1 MNPRTGFRK
10 ITILRD
16 FVFKRI
22 RRNQWAGASAIPM
35 LLSVILIIAIP
46 RSASPQC
53 VIPPLTCPQSACLD
67 DPGISPGAILGW
79 DGDHNAVYAH
89 IDGSYRVRDNVD
101 PAGRC
106 TTVGFSVYNDI
117 PHPPGSVQWYNESG
131 YLPALTTKFDYN
143 SSVQVKITN
152 FGDQVSIGYPVA
164 YSYVAIYSRVSIW
177 NHGRTPFT
185 LCPRPSA
192 GLIPLP
198 PLRDCNVAIPPGQT
212 VTYDYVMAVD
222 RFGNTYNWPNDTD
235 LAAAGSWDTHFA
247 NMSAY
252 WNNKLAGIVNITQLP
267 DLTLKNAYKAGY
279 IYTHIVKDGFCLKVG
294 EGPQYD
300 YVFNHDEIGILV
312 NLLELGDFTD
322 AGTFLPH
329 LGQGSGADDARYKYP
344 WPWALYLE
352 KTGDTGL
359 VSNNFNCI
367 YDAAHSIDTDR
378 TGPGRIMH
386 RTNAVDNDGF
396 WTVDNWSALMGLAA
410 YKYICNKLGNTA
422 EETWATNEYN
432 DLLTSV
438 NYVLNSTMTSSNIN
452 YIPIN
457 MLASNELRD
466 PKDFGWAVT
475 FHFGGWAW
483 DGYLFG
489 AAQSGVG
496 LTNIDNTYDAGFLA
510 GRAAG
515 VELHNF
521 GGVSWPYPEYSTV
534 YNAGCGSTALMGDKY
549 RSEGIYAYQFMLS
562 NGQSGPFSWHESF
575 DALNPSDPW
584 AGNHPGGFLSGD
596 SPHMWG
602 QAEATK
608 MLIDSLIAERVDV
621 SGVSNGSVAIIGR
634 GVPNSWVANGKV
646 IEVSNFPIANNNR
659 MGFNLQGIASNQIRL
674 TLTGATPTGGTVLDL
689 RAFFGNIQSVTAG
702 TIDNIHGTVTLPPG
716 VNTTTVTLITPN
728 PTPIPTP
735 TPRPTP
741 AYTPPV
747 GATFIEAESGTRT
760 GCYFQADSNASGGA
774 RVDGIDANG
783 DNVAFT
789 NFQGT
794 SVIKIRYA
802 SPNNGTFGLYVN
814 NIRVA
819 SIPITATAPPPQGWY
834 TYGEKTI
841 NVTIPA
847 GATVKFQYDNNQTIH
862 DVAINLDAIVVGVI
876 EMESGTPSAG
886 VTIVPDYYA
895 SAGKRVD
902 GLTGST
908 RTLTFNSF
916 PATKSLALRYSSA
929 AASDATLN
937 VAVNGGTPQ
946 PITLPYHNDLPTGG
960 GRAAAYT
967 EQLVDVSIPLNA
979 PVTFRGNTGSAL
991 YDSIFPVTKLE
1002 AEKATLVNCFS
1013 VPDNT
1018 ASNGAR
1024 VDGLDAPMHWVSF
1037 TSGVQGGSRL
1047 TFRYECAASYG
1058 LLNLYINNSP
1068 TPSAYVYFK
1077 TASSWADKTVAI
1089 TIPPNATVKLEFDDA
1104 TYNVPVSLDYIRM
1117 H

>member
-1 MNPRTGFRK
+1 
-10 ITILRD
+10 
-16 FVFKRI
+16 
-22 RRNQWAGASAIPM
+22 
-35 LLSVILIIAIP
+35 
-46 RSASPQC
+46 
-53 VIPPLTCPQSACLD
+53 
-67 DPGISPGAILGW
+67 
-79 DGDHNAVYAH
+79 
-89 IDGSYRVRDNVD
+89 
-101 PAGRC
+101 
-106 TTVGFSVYNDI
+106 
-117 PHPPGSVQWYNESG
+117 VQWYNESG
-131 YLPALTTKFDYN
+131 YLPALTTQFDYN
-143 SSVQVKITN
+143 SLVQVKITN
-152 FGDQVSIGYPVA
+152 FGDQVTVGYPIA
-164 YSYVAIYSRVSIW
+164 YNYVAIYSRVSIW
-177 NHGRTPFT
+177 NHGRTPVT

-222 RFGNTYNWPNDTD
+222 RFGNAYNWPTDTD
-235 LAAAGSWDTHFA
+235 LANAGSWDTHHTHMA
-247 NMSAY
+247 NY
-252 WNNKLAGIVNITQLP
+252 WNNKLAGVVNITQLP

-322 AGTFLPH
+322 AETFLPH
-329 LGQGSGADDARYKYP
+329 LGQGSPADDARYKYP

-352 KTGDTGL
+352 KTGDPTGL
-359 VSNNFNCI
+359 VSSNFNCI
-367 YDAAHSIDTDR
+367 HDAAHSIHTDR
-378 TGPGRIMH
+378 TGPGGIIH
-386 RTNAVDNDGF
+386 RTSTVDFDGF
-396 WTVDNWSALMGLAA
+396 WTVDNWSALMGLTA
-410 YKYICNKLGNTA
+410 YKYICDKLQNTA
-422 EETWATNEYN
+422 EKDWATSEYN

-438 NYVLNSTMTSSNIN
+438 NSVLNSTLTSSNIN
-452 YIPIN
+452 YLPVN
-457 MLASNELRD
+457 MLVSNELRD
-466 PKDFGWAVT
+466 PKDFGWAGT
-475 FHFGGWAW
+475 FHFGAWAW

-515 VELHNF
+515 VEIHNF
-521 GGVSWPYPEYSTV
+521 GGVQWPWGEYSTA
-534 YNAGCGSTALMGDKY
+534 YNAGCGSAALMGDKY
-549 RSEGIYAYQFMLS
+549 RSEGIAAYQFMIS

-575 DALNPSDPW
+575 NALDLSNPW

-608 MLIDSLIAERVDV
+608 MLIDSLIAEKTTD
-621 SGVSNGSVAIIGR
+621 GSVIIGR
-634 GVPNSWVANGKV
+634 GVPNDWVAYNKV
-646 IEVSNFPIANNNR
+646 IELSNFPIANNNR
-659 MGFNLQGIASNQIRL
+659 MGFNLRGTRNNQITL
-674 TLTGATPTGGTVLDL
+674 TLTGSTPTGGIILDL
-689 RAFFGNIQSVTAG
+689 RAFKNNINSVVPSTCTADSG
-702 TIDNIHGTVTLPPG
+702 AGTVTCPPAVTTAV
-716 VNTTTVTLITPN
+716 VNLITAN

-783 DNVAFT
+783 DNVSFT

-802 SPNNGTFGLYVN
+802 SPNSGTFGLYVDGA
-814 NIRVA
+814 RVA

-847 GATVKFQYDNNQTIH
+847 GATVKFQYDYNQTIH

-916 PATKSLALRYSSA
+916 PKTTSLALRYSSA
-929 AASDATLN
+929 TNSDATLN
-937 VAVNGGTPQ
+937 VTVNGGTPT
-946 PITLPYHNDLPTGG
+946 PIPLPYHQTWPPTPTGG
-960 GRAAAYT
+960 GRAAAYV
-967 EQLVDVSIPLNA
+967 EQLVDVNVPLNA
-979 PVTFRGNTGSAL
+979 SVTFQGNTGSAL
-991 YDSIFPVTKLE
+991 LDSVFPVTKLE

-1013 VPDNT
+1013 VPDIT

-1024 VDGLDAPMHWVSF
+1024 VDGLDGPMHWVSF
-1037 TSGVQGGSRL
+1037 TTGVQGGSRL
-1047 TFRYECAASYG
+1047 TFRYECPAGQCTASYG

-1068 TPSAYVYFK
+1068 TPSAYVYFDNA
-1077 TASSWADKTVAI
+1077 TSWADKTVPIA
-1089 TIPPNATVKLEFDDA
+1089 IPPNAAVKLQFDDA
-1104 TYNVPVSLDYIRM
+1104 AYNVPVSLDYIRM